1 MYTLNH
7 TPTQNVLL
15 QTFHILKRNPFNSIY
30 ETVNFIFVH
39 ALARCVNPHSKTTK
53 YKLPQDFLML
63 YLLLRYL

>member
-30 ETVNFIFVH
+30 ETVNFIFVQ
-39 ALARCVNPHSKTTK
+39 ALARCVLIHTEKQQNTNYHKIS
-53 YKLPQDFLML
+53 
-63 YLLLRYL
+63 